1 MSPLRGLLSVYSH
14 AMRRLLLPAAIL
26 ALLVA
31 AVFAGPM
38 LHGEVFQ
45 LRDHSDYF
53 QPLRYF
59 TAEQIRS
66 GFLPLWNPYNA
77 SGEPWLANP
86 QTGVFYP
93 PAWLFL
99 ILPFRTAYMLFLAF
113 HLVLLGWGALLLFSR
128 NASPPAALAGA
139 VTVMLCGPALSLL
152 DVQNNFTTFAWL
164 PLVIWCALASRRSVS
179 IAYGIAP
186 IVLMMSF
193 LGGEPYLA
201 LIGAAI
207 YACAALVPARD
218 LESRHPVRNRR
229 ASRPAIPPPDLDE
242 VAGRDAQRLRAGC
255 PLSKAS
261 RRLAVTGLLAMALS
275 AVQLLPFLELL
286 RGSDR
291 LASQRAEEVFRESMN
306 PADWLRTAV
315 PLAAGDDFQAASQH
329 FVPSLYSGAAVILLA
344 LFALLALRDER
355 ANRRL
360 IAAWLALFAAVVI
373 VAAGSFVPVVARLTL
388 ALHLALSRYPARVA
402 AIGVLAVAGLAVTGL
417 EMLLSGSG
425 GRRRWAGLLIAAA
438 MVAAATLSMT
448 PAQPL
453 ASFVAAATCGLLF
466 LLPAAPD
473 ALRRVL
479 PFAVALLLAFEL
491 LLASRPLLRT
501 GPFDPHLP
509 WSAEIGA
516 TEKVIRVPTEAM
528 RAGGAP
534 AAFDRRSWIAGYC
547 NLYEHR
553 FDASTAAPVTSMRYS
568 RLHDAALL
576 RARLDLLAQMSVGY
590 VLTAQWLRHPALQPV
605 AQSPAVHVY
614 RLRGALPLATF
625 WGHVRKAPNDDEA
638 LRAAVSRIDPRR
650 TLVVSGLTG
659 PEPVSSALPFPARI
673 TELRGST
680 VRVEVDAP
688 GDGVLLLAQQDAPGW
703 RLFVDGRETPKLRA
717 AGVFRAAQLNA
728 GHHEVEWRYFPRSLS
743 TGAAVTLLTLAGMA
757 AFHLRRRS

>member
-1 MSPLRGLLSVYSH
+1 ML
-14 AMRRLLLPAAIL
+14 MRRLFLPAAIL
-26 ALLVA
+26 ALLAA

-59 TAEQIRS
+59 TAEQLKS
-66 GFLPLWNPYNA
+66 GSLPLWNPYNA

-99 ILPFRTAYMLFLAF
+99 ILPFSTAYMLFLAL
-113 HLVLLGWGALLLFSR
+113 HLVLLGWGALLLFGR

-152 DVQNNFTTFAWL
+152 DVQNNFATFAWL
-164 PLVIWCALASRRSVS
+164 PLVIWCGLDSRRSAT
-179 IAYGIAP
+179 IAYGLAP
-186 IVLMMSF
+186 FVLTMSF

-207 YACAALVPARD
+207 YACAAMVPANVS
-218 LESRHPVRNRR
+218 ESGHLVRNRR
-229 ASRPAIPPPDLDE
+229 ASRPAIPPDVDE

-255 PLSKAS
+255 PLSKAV
-261 RRLAVTGLLAMALS
+261 RRVAISGLLAIALS

-306 PADWLRTAV
+306 PADWLRAAV
-315 PLAAGDDFQAASQH
+315 PLAAGEDFPAASQH

-344 LFALLALRDER
+344 LVALLALRDER

-360 IAAWLALFAAVVI
+360 IAAWLALFATVVL
-373 VAAGSFVPVVARLTL
+373 VAAGSFVPLVARLTL
-388 ALHLALSRYPARVA
+388 AWHLAISRYPARVA
-402 AIGVLAVAGLAVTGL
+402 AIGVLALAGLAVTGL
-417 EMLLSGSG
+417 DLLLADSG
-425 GRRRWAGLLIAAA
+425 GRCRWAELLMAAA
-438 MVAAATLSMT
+438 LVAAATLST
-448 PAQPL
+448 SPAQPL
-453 ASFVAAATCGLLF
+453 ASCVAAATCGLLF
-466 LLPAAPD
+466 VLPVTRGVV
-473 ALRRVL
+473 RRLL
-479 PFAVALLLAFEL
+479 PFAFALLLAFEL
-491 LLASRPLLRT
+491 LLASRPLLQS
-501 GPFDPHLP
+501 GSFDPHVP
-509 WSAEIGA
+509 WSGEIGA
-516 TEKVIRVPTEAM
+516 TEKLIRVPAEAM

-534 AAFDRRSWIAGYC
+534 AAFDRRSWIAGYW

-553 FDASTAAPVTSMRYS
+553 LDASTAAPVTAMRYS

-576 RARLDLLAQMSVGY
+576 RARTDLLAQMSVGY
-590 VLTAQWLRHPALQPV
+590 VLTAQRLSHPELQPV

-625 WGHVRKAPNDDEA
+625 WGDVRNARDDDEA
-638 LRAAVSRIDPRR
+638 LRAAVTRIDPRR
-650 TLVVSGLTG
+650 TLVVSGLRGAEPAGSAG
-659 PEPVSSALPFPARI
+659 PMPARI
-673 TELRGST
+673 TELRGSR
-680 VRVEVDAP
+680 VRVEVDAA

-703 RLFVDGRETPKLRA
+703 HLYVDGREAPKLRA
-717 AGVFRAAQLNA
+717 AGVFRAAQLSR
-728 GHHEVEWRYFPRSLS
+728 GRHEVEWRYSPRSLS
-743 TGAAVTLLTLAGMA
+743 AGAVSTLLTLAGIA
-757 AFHLRRRS
+757 AFFLRRRR